1 MWGVRAIPL
10 PVGPVVR
17 PWLPTLTALVA
28 TFWGLY
34 SVVNPLV
41 VKGSKAL
48 AALKA
53 NDHQIDG
60 PAPLILLDE
69 FGLSP
74 DN

>member
-1 MWGVRAIPL
+1 M
-10 PVGPVVR
+10 R
-17 PWLPTLTALVA
+17 PYLGTLSALIA

-60 PAPLILLDE
+60 PVPAQELDE
-69 FGLSP
+69 FGLSA
-74 DN
+74 DY

>member
-10 PVGPVVR
+10 PVGAMR
-17 PWLPTLTALVA
+17 PWLSTLSALIA

-34 SVVNPLV
+34 SVVNPMV

-48 AALKA
+48 EALKA

-60 PAPLILLDE
+60 PAPVPELDE
-69 FGLSP
+69 FGLSA
-74 DN
+74 DY

>member
-10 PVGPVVR
+10 PVGAMR
-17 PWLPTLTALVA
+17 PYLGTLSALIA

-34 SVVNPLV
+34 SVVNPMV

-60 PAPLILLDE
+60 PVPAQELDE
-69 FGLSP
+69 FGLSA
-74 DN
+74 DY